1 MNREEV
7 YSGHHFA
14 IYAEDGK
21 ITDMGFDDG
30 VGFVGAIER
39 SDIEDL
45 YLFLHKHFAD
55 KSQSNLETENKR
67 LEELAQGR
75 RELLDYDDKRILE
88 LSTENKELKEQ
99 CARLQQEYIRMFNQL
114 YKEDK

>member
-1 MNREEV
+1 MNTLELKSRLDAA
-7 YSGHHFA
+7 Y
-14 IYAEDGK
+14 
-21 ITDMGFDDG
+21 
-30 VGFVGAIER
+30 
-39 SDIEDL
+39 SDIGIWR
-45 YLFLHKHFAD
+45 A
-55 KSQSNLETENKR
+55 ENTLLVNEVKR

-114 YKEDK
+114 YKED

>member
-1 MNREEV
+1 MKPYEEMANLRVSV
-7 YSGHHFA
+7 YHYKNLAGYWENLY
-14 IYAEDGK
+14 IKLEAEN
-21 ITDMGFDDG
+21 
-30 VGFVGAIER
+30 V
-39 SDIEDL
+39 
-45 YLFLHKHFAD
+45 
-55 KSQSNLETENKR
+55 R

-114 YKEDK
+114 YKED